1 VLEACATKPVT
12 TALRTHA
19 LPALAHRPVFRDLV
33 EGLLP
38 DGGRRWFGVE
48 HGGAVAMG
56 VLFVSFLAV
65 QFVKSRVWKL
75 SPTMTKK
82 DAKRLAGYETYV
94 KEVKAVREELF
105 KEYFKQIHDAA

>member
-1 VLEACATKPVT
+1 V
-12 TALRTHA
+12 
-19 LPALAHRPVFRDLV
+19 D
-33 EGLLP
+33 
-38 DGGRRWFGVE
+38 

-56 VLFVSFLAV
+56 VLFVSFLVV